1 MIYINKYLSEYI
13 LNIQYNILYNIPNK
27 FKYGYL
33 ELI

>member
-1 MIYINKYLSEYI
+1 MIYRNKYLSEYI
-13 LNIQYNILYNIPNK
+13 LNIQYNISYNILNK